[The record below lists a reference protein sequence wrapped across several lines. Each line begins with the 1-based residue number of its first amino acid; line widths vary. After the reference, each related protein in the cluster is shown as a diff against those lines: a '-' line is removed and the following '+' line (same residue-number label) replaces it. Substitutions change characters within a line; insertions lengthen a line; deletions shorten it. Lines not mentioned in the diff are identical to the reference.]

1 MVGVIE
7 QLVWEPEANNR
18 SSKARSV
25 HHAEHRVT
33 LHNPGDLPPDSRYE
47 SVSKDGLNRNPVAVM
62 LGPAAGRRKTGQA
75 TLRKPGIWLSQKRW
89 QVSAGRLSMPKASA
103 VNLSPWAMA

>member
-1 MVGVIE
+1 MVSIKPFSVTKGTALNGGGYLYSVLLTAPGPRHQSASPQLMVGVIE

-33 LHNPGDLPPDSRYE
+33 LHNPGDLPSDSRYE
-47 SVSKDGLNRNPVAVM
+47 SAPGRAPTQ
-62 LGPAAGRRKTGQA
+62 AG
-75 TLRKPGIWLSQKRW
+75 S
-89 QVSAGRLSMPKASA
+89 V
-103 VNLSPWAMA
+103 